1 MKLSVIIVNFNV
13 CYFLDQALS
22 SVLQSDTD
30 FDFEIFVVDNGSD
43 DGSVGMVKEKYPEVY
58 LLETGEN
65 LGFAKANNIAA
76 AKCRGEYILLL
87 NPDTIVKEDTLQKCI
102 EYLSK
107 HPKSGALGVK
117 MHDGSGTYL
126 PESKRGFPG
135 PWTAFF
141 KITGL
146 NTLFSNSRLFNYYYL
161 GHLPNDKNQTVD
173 VLTGAFMMLK
183 KEQYIDLKGL
193 DEDFFMYGED
203 IDLCYRLH
211 EKGFENH
218 YLASSSIIH
227 FKGESTSKHTVKY
240 IKTFYNAM
248 SIYARKHYTKQ
259 LYAFLS
265 VFIQMAIYGRATVA
279 ILAQRLKSLFPALKD
294 TIFIAFLAYF
304 PVMLLDV
311 EASFVE
317 VLLLSP
323 VGPVIWHLINAYNRK
338 FQWWKFLGS
347 AMVILVAFSVLAYLL
362 SSGILLFTAIA
373 TVGLVVLKT
382 MYRSLSGEGVFLPSG
397 EQGRVAGIISDSS
410 GERSIRKLMDLLIDA
425 PRRYKVYDRNLL
437 SAWWRNKKEGPP
449 EIIFDPKVVSWDMI
463 VDSIIE
469 LGPTHDFRILSLDN
483 KALIT
488 SLSKNETA
496 SIVTES
502 VALQKHFKDQLKLKY
517 RFDVIFSMAIL
528 LLFPYF
534 ILSGNGKYLR
544 RALRVLKGDMTWV
557 GFEELSQDY
566 NLAVKKSFF
575 NYGEELQE
583 RHKAKMAQLIYM
595 RTYHPIDDWRYVM
608 KNS

>member
-102 EYLSK
+102 EYLSR
-107 HPKSGALGVK
+107 HPKAGALGVK

-183 KEQYIDLKGL
+183 KEQYMDLKGL

-294 TIFIAFLAYF
+294 TLFIAFLAYI

-373 TVGLVVLKT
+373 TVGLVVLKI
-382 MYRSLSGEGVFLPSG
+382 MYRSISGEGVFLPSG

-425 PRRYKVYDRNLL
+425 PRRYKVYDRSLL
-437 SAWWRNKKEGPP
+437 SAWWRNKKESPP

-528 LLFPYF
+528 LFSPYF

-595 RTYHPIDDWRYVM
+595 RTYHPIDDWKYVM